1 MCTHKHIPTYVV
13 RYMLTDTITASIQLG
28 FLDHTHPCSQGSVGI
43 SQRKDAFILP
53 EQPKIQTY
61 GRNLPMSG
69 SRQALLNKRD
79 QNLAVPFFKWR
90 ADFKLGLKQQL
101 ISDPKRAQH

>member
-28 FLDHTHPCSQGSVGI
+28 FLEYYTHPCSQGSVGI

-69 SRQALLNKRD
+69 SRQALLNKR
-79 QNLAVPFFKWR
+79 
-90 ADFKLGLKQQL
+90 
-101 ISDPKRAQH
+101 PKFSSPILQMACRLQIGTETTAYI